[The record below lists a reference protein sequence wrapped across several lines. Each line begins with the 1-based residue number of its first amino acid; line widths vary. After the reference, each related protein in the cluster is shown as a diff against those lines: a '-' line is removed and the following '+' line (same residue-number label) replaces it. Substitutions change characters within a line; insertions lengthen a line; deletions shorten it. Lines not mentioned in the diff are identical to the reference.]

1 MTSSGNKYRK
11 TSGAFLTTYSKQSPE
26 NAREQKD
33 ASQPR
38 AFVFD
43 IGQEIESFFDDSSS
57 PVNGQPELVLILGAV
72 CTGKTTLRKQQYS
85 KGYVLIDAAEIFLS
99 LSNGEYFDFGFEPFE
114 QPMEIIG
121 GMVAR
126 LAILQRRNIVTE
138 MTVSFD
144 EEIKAVIE
152 AMRGIDYKVQI
163 TWVHCDLETAKN
175 RNLNRGDDD
184 ISAWYTQLYHQRW
197 VRSAAKEYLEECD
210 NDLRD

>member
-1 MTSSGNKYRK
+1 MSSVDKYRK
-11 TSGAFLTTYSKQSPE
+11 ASGAFLTTYSRQSPE
-26 NAREQKD
+26 NASEQTY
-33 ASQPR
+33 ASRLR

-43 IGQEIESFFDDSSS
+43 IGQEIENFFDDSSI
-57 PVNGQPELVLILGAV
+57 PVNGQPEFVLILGAV

-114 QPMEIIG
+114 QPLEVIG

-126 LAILQRRNIVTE
+126 QAIFERRNIVTE
-138 MTVSFD
+138 MTVSFYQ
-144 EEIKAVIE
+144 EIKAVIE

-163 TWVHCDLETAKN
+163 TSVHCDLETAKK
-175 RNLNRGDDD
+175 RNLNRGDDN

-197 VRSAAKEYLEECD
+197 IRNAAKEYLEG
-210 NDLRD
+210 

>member
-11 TSGAFLTTYSKQSPE
+11 TSGAFLTTYSKPSPE

-33 ASQPR
+33 ASHLR

-43 IGQEIESFFDDSSS
+43 IGQEIANFFDDSSS

-72 CTGKTTLRKQQYS
+72 CTGKTTVRKQQYS

-126 LAILQRRNIVTE
+126 QAIFQRRNIVTE

-163 TWVHCDLETAKN
+163 TWVNCDLETAKK

-184 ISAWYTQLYHQRW
+184 ISAWYTQLYHQQW
-197 VRSAAKEYLEECD
+197 VRTAAKEYLEECD

>member
-1 MTSSGNKYRK
+1 MNAGDKYRK
-11 TSGAFLTTYSKQSPE
+11 SSGAFLTTYSKHSPQNASEQS
-26 NAREQKD
+26 D
-33 ASQPR
+33 ASQLR

-43 IGQEIESFFDDSSS
+43 IGQEIENFFDDSSG
-57 PVNGQPELVLILGAV
+57 PVNRQPEIVLILGAV

-114 QPMEIIG
+114 PPLEIIG

-126 LAILQRRNIVTE
+126 QAIFERRNIVTE

-144 EEIKAVIE
+144 EEIKTVVD

-163 TWVHCDLETAKN
+163 TWVHCDLETAKK
-175 RNLNRGDDD
+175 RNMNRGDDN

-197 VRSAAKEYLEECD
+197 IRNAAKEYLEEC
-210 NDLRD
+210 